1 MELNIYMEKAQR
13 TSNKNLSQKDHL
25 LNGLLGLAGE
35 TGECCDI
42 VKKSLFQ
49 DHREYEEKLMD
60 ELGDIMWYVAET
72 AAAIGFTLDQVAEH
86 NLQKLR
92 SRYPEGFDPEK
103 SLHREAES

>member
-1 MELNIYMEKAQR
+1 MEKAQR
-13 TSNKNLSQKDHL
+13 TSNKDLSKKDHL
-25 LNGLLGLAGE
+25 FNGLLGLAGE

-103 SLHREAES
+103 SLHREAEM